1 MNKRRVPIWV
11 GRMRGIERHNG
22 IRFPCLPLLA
32 RQMFVISETVNL
44 NLAQILFGATADICT
59 HALTEPECETSKAL
73 GKVISED

>member
-1 MNKRRVPIWV
+1 
-11 GRMRGIERHNG
+11 
-22 IRFPCLPLLA
+22 
-32 RQMFVISETVNL
+32 MFVISETVNL